1 VVPPEKPPE
10 TSPSLLTRLGQL
22 VSFVLGAGT
31 FFAGNVVLF
40 MMAYPTLPNP
50 GPQSD
55 IRLPLFGLVIAV
67 VLITFLLG
75 RVGIAFGAGFASC
88 FVFELL
94 FMSGCTTHWADPGGT
109 ALHEAR
115 LATQIEA
122 ASVEAEAQAKRKWQS
137 EVRKNGLD
145 LAVGVHRLEL
155 ATGCVLSHQRKHGE
169 YPAAKDSLPDLGEVC
184 TELTLRKNDETGWRI
199 LYTRVPG
206 RPGDPSSEFRVQ
218 AGPDRELRMK
228 GPLLEVD
235 YRGIMIKRDGAG
247 EPAFALGSPLQPING
262 VVMDCIRKG
271 AHSNVQ
277 PHATLTLQDL
287 IFHSSLGCSRVSVQQ
302 VKDDGGTVS
311 PDPNL
316 ARLYLPTTRAFT
328 DIRVDDMSTA
338 WNLTYVP
345 LGRTPED
352 GFDLQVRPMMYGFTG
367 VRSYLMT
374 HGQVHATWE
383 DRPATI
389 NDPLAE
395 PCEIDPNQPCHD

>member
-1 VVPPEKPPE
+1 VVPPEEPPE

-31 FFAGNVVLF
+31 FFAGNVVLIV
-40 MMAYPTLPNP
+40 MAYPTLPNP

-55 IRLPLFGLVIAV
+55 IRLPLFGLVIV
-67 VLITFLLG
+67 VILITFLLG

-115 LATQIEA
+115 VATQVEA
-122 ASVEAEAQAKRKWQS
+122 AGVEAEARAKRKWQS

-145 LAVGVHRLEL
+145 LAIGVHRLEL
-155 ATGCVLSHQRKHGE
+155 ATGCALDHRQKHGE
-169 YPAAKDSLPDLGEVC
+169 YPAPKDSLPDIRDGCGDLP
-184 TELTLRKNDETGWRI
+184 LRKNDETGWRI
-199 LYTRVPG
+199 LYTRIPS
-206 RPGDPSSEFRVQ
+206 RPGDPPNQFRVQ
-218 AGPDRELRMK
+218 AGPDRDLRLK
-228 GPLLEVD
+228 GPLLDLD
-235 YRGIMIKRDGAG
+235 YRGIIMRRDSASG
-247 EPAFALGSPLQPING
+247 PAFALGSPLQPIQG
-262 VVMDCIRKG
+262 VVMDCIRKA
-271 AHSNVQ
+271 AHPKA

-287 IFHSSLGCSRVSVQQ
+287 IFHSSLGCSRVYLQQ

-328 DIRVDDMSTA
+328 DIRVEDMSTA